1 MKGGKEGFGLQ
12 RPYNY
17 GLISKKSLKW
27 SYFFSN
33 SDFLKTFSIMERIK
47 KACVF
52 TLIVISMVFNEG
64 IRYRGK
70 PYTSREVNE
79 IREVIEV
86 HRGKR
91 GAQ

>member
-1 MKGGKEGFGLQ
+1 
-12 RPYNY
+12 
-17 GLISKKSLKW
+17 
-27 SYFFSN
+27 
-33 SDFLKTFSIMERIK
+33 MERIK

-79 IREVIEV
+79 IREVIEA